1 MAMAIP
7 PFGLV
12 IGPLLLEFHTNFV
25 SFLLHHLTSA
35 QRSMYSRC
43 FNINVVLHVGI
54 KMNPFKN
61 GSQNVS
67 HWEDPREMMWQ
78 QCIYL
83 HRWQTALNAN
93 ELYSNTNDLKKKRWK
108 AGRKN
113 TKRVEN
119 VGSSSK
125 WRTRFWTSGSSHLYI
140 TRWGGTRKKK
150 KPLLVKSGSRSDTQ
164 ATTMTFYST
173 EAYSSWAVRG
183 NGDRYY
189 NPRCVFLC

>member
-1 MAMAIP
+1 MYTRVEWSMAMAIP

-54 KMNPFKN
+54 KTNPFKN

-83 HRWQTALNAN
+83 YRWQTALNAN
-93 ELYSNTNDLKKKRWK
+93 ELYSNTNDLKKKK
-108 AGRKN
+108 MK
-113 TKRVEN
+113 
-119 VGSSSK
+119 
-125 WRTRFWTSGSSHLYI
+125 
-140 TRWGGTRKKK
+140 
-150 KPLLVKSGSRSDTQ
+150 SRSKEYKKSKKCGLLFKVKDSVLNLRFFSPVHNT
-164 ATTMTFYST
+164 A
-173 EAYSSWAVRG
+173 RG
-183 NGDRYY
+183 H
-189 NPRCVFLC
+189 